1 MFNRRMTWLTN
12 ALSRK
17 VENHAHQLAINFAH
31 HNFCRIPRTTRATPA
46 MITGVTNEV
55 GRLAIS

>member
-1 MFNRRMTWLTN
+1 VSTSQIERQNLNIRMFNRRMTWLTN

-31 HNFCRIPRTTRATPA
+31 HNFCRIREAHAPLLR
-46 MITGVTNEV
+46 
-55 GRLAIS
+55 

>member
-1 MFNRRMTWLTN
+1 MFNRRMMWLTN

-31 HNFCRIPRTTRATPA
+31 HNFCRIQRTTRATPA
-46 MITGVTNEV
+46 MIYWRHE
-55 GRLAIS
+55 